1 MLKSETVDI
10 EELAEALGRSPS
22 WLKRNFRSLNREHC
36 LPLPL
41 PDKAWRF
48 PRRACEL
55 WLIAGG
61 VVQRLP
67 ANDHS
72 CQPQASYIELQRREL
87 QKRYGGAQP

>member
-41 PDKAWRF
+41 PGKAWRF

-61 VVQRLP
+61 VIRRP
-67 ANDHS
+67 ANDAGMV
-72 CQPQASYIELQRREL
+72 QASYVDLQRQEL
-87 QKRYGGAQP
+87 QKRYGGTQP